1 MTLFEECIEALDGSS
16 IILNEIEAQEEFNR
30 FKKVFSFSYG
40 RIDWSQ
46 VEEKESIKVVSDVLN
61 RVNNIE
67 GDFLIIW
74 DNARLP
80 IVKSNLDSIFN
91 SLDDVLAV
99 SFDTW
104 LYRPE
109 DGTIIEF
116 FHEGDITIGKV

>member
-1 MTLFEECIEALDGSS
+1 MTLFEECIEALDSP
-16 IILNEIEAQEEFNR
+16 IILNKTETQEEFNR
-30 FKKVFSFSYG
+30 FREAFSFSHG
-40 RIDWSQ
+40 RIDWSR
-46 VEEKESIKVVSDVLN
+46 VEGRKPIEVVSDILT
-61 RVNNIE
+61 RVNANA

-80 IVKSNLDSIFN
+80 IVKSNLNSILR

-104 LYRPE
+104 LYRPD

-116 FHEGDITIGKV
+116 FHEGDVTIGKV